1 MLKQRWQFKKF
12 AGRLFL
18 KLIIDDRGMF
28 YKKAVL
34 PRAGSLKFS
43 R

>member
-28 YKKAVL
+28 YKKS
-34 PRAGSLKFS
+34 GFTSGGES
-43 R
+43 